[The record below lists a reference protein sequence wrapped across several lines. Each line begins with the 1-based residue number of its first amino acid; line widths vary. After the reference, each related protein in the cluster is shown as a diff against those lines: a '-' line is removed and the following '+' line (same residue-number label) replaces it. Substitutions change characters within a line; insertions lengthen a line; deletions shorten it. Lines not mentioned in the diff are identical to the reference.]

1 MNRVY
6 LLIYYINI
14 KNLQTNT
21 FRKDTEYFLEMQMN
35 KITIISALILTN
47 VIIYVLL
54 SINDKITLN
63 RYFIVDN

>member
-35 KITIISALILTN
+35 N
-47 VIIYVLL
+47 
-54 SINDKITLN
+54 NH
-63 RYFIVDN
+63 